1 MSKGHLCLLL
11 HAHLPFV
18 RHPEYQDPLEEDWLQ
33 EAITETY
40 LPLLDIFAGLE
51 RDGVDWRLTM
61 TLTPPLCEM
70 LADRLLQERYVQ
82 HLEKLIRL
90 AELEVDRTTAM
101 PEFRDTALMY
111 QRKLLRAREL
121 YLNTYDRDI
130 LKGFRQF
137 ADLGRLEIITCGAT
151 HGYLPCLRETPNAV
165 RAQVKIG
172 TDSYRQHFGKAPQ
185 GIWNGECGYF
195 PGLEDVLKDCGIRY
209 FFVDAHGILFAD
221 RKPRYGVFAPLET
234 PSGVIAFGRDIESSR
249 SVWSAA
255 YGYPGD
261 PRYREFY
268 RDIGFDLDLEYIRPF
283 IHESGL
289 RTATGFKYHRITGPE
304 ELRDKQPYN
313 YAEALEAAAQ
323 HAGDFLFKR
332 RQQVLHLCSLMD
344 RDPIIVAP
352 FDAELFGHWWY
363 EGPEFLNILIRKIHF
378 DQDDIKMT
386 TPSDYLEANP
396 RNQLA
401 QPAASSWGNN
411 GYSEVWLDTSNDWI
425 YRHLHSAALR
435 MQELVR
441 RFRRPTPLQ
450 ERALRQAAR
459 ELLLA
464 QSSDWAFIMKTRT
477 MTEYAERRTKQHIYR
492 FNVLH
497 DQLMANGQVDEVSLA
512 ELEAMDS
519 IFPRVDWRAF
529 A

>member
-1 MSKGHLCLLL
+1 
-11 HAHLPFV
+11 
-18 RHPEYQDPLEEDWLQ
+18 
-33 EAITETY
+33 
-40 LPLLDIFAGLE
+40 
-51 RDGVDWRLTM
+51 
-61 TLTPPLCEM
+61 
-70 LADRLLQERYVQ
+70 
-82 HLEKLIRL
+82 
-90 AELEVDRTTAM
+90 
-101 PEFRDTALMY
+101 
-111 QRKLLRAREL
+111 
-121 YLNTYDRDI
+121 
-130 LKGFRQF
+130 
-137 ADLGRLEIITCGAT
+137 
-151 HGYLPCLRETPNAV
+151 
-165 RAQVKIG
+165 VKIG

-344 RDPIIVAP
+344 RDPLIVAP